1 MRFPGFEGEW
11 TSNRLGD
18 FAKFSKGKGISKIDI
33 DENGETECI
42 RYGELYTHYGEVIGE
57 IRSKT
62 SIDKSSLVLSEGN
75 DVVIPASGETQIDIA
90 TASCVLKA
98 GVALGGDLNIIK
110 TLNNG
115 VFLSYYL
122 NSKKKIDIAR
132 LSQGISVVHLYSS
145 QLTLL
150 SLNLPSLAEQHKIA
164 MFLSLISDRISKSM
178 KIISHLETSIRSYR
192 EKLFSQKFRFKDKLG
207 YNFAD
212 WKDSKLE
219 NICQKQ
225 SSNISAN
232 KIEENFGS
240 YTIYGAS
247 GILKKVD
254 FYEEEN
260 EFVSIV
266 KDGAGVGR
274 LFLCEAK
281 SSVLG
286 TMDIIKPKPDVNI
299 YFLFY
304 QLSNIDFTK
313 YVTGST
319 IPHIYFRD
327 YKKVKLKI
335 PSDHEQTKIA
345 NFLFSIDEKIEIE
358 KKILKQFENQKKY
371 LLTNLFV

>member
-1 MRFPGFEGEW
+1 MAKQDKSVNNFPNLRFPGFEDEW
-11 TSNRLGD
+11 EVKKLGD
-18 FAKFSKGKGISKIDI
+18 ICKMQAGKFVTASEISASPNVALFPCYGGNGLRGYTRSFNYDGRYSLIGRQGALCGNVTFTDGKFHATEHAVVVTPTGEI
-33 DENGETECI
+33 ETEWMFSLLKFLNLNQYATGMAQPGLSVQNLGKI
-42 RYGELYTHYGEVIGE
+42 EVIVP
-57 IRSKT
+57 
-62 SIDKSSLVLSEGN
+62 KSTE
-75 DVVIPASGETQIDIA
+75 Q
-90 TASCVLKA
+90 
-98 GVALGGDLNIIK
+98 
-110 TLNNG
+110 
-115 VFLSYYL
+115 
-122 NSKKKIDIAR
+122 KKI
-132 LSQGISVVHLYSS
+132 SS
-145 QLTLL
+145 LL
-150 SLNLPSLAEQHKIA
+150 SLIDE
-164 MFLSLISDRISKSM
+164 RISKSM

-192 EKLFSQKFRFKDKLG
+192 EKIFSQKFRFKDKLG
-207 YNFAD
+207 NNFAD

-327 YKKVKLKI
+327 YKKEKLKI
-335 PSDHEQTKIA
+335 PSNHEQTKIA

-358 KKILKQFENQKKY
+358 KKILKQYENQKKH